1 MSRSAYRTV
10 LVCVLLTVGVLG
22 CRQGAPAK
30 IDTGDGG
37 ADAVFDDAAPADAT
51 DDAAPADAT
60 DGAAVDAVQT
70 DAPPLGLVAVI
81 SNLIP
86 RSLYLQTLAASGTL
100 TTRAVLP
107 VPEAAQAFTSSVD
120 GRFLYVLGRTVAS
133 LSVDP
138 ATAGLTAIN
147 ESVTGLSNWAGIAVH
162 PGRQWMI
169 LSDNTSGLAVFGL
182 RPDGGIVQPP
192 GAIVTGQVASD
203 LTWDPT
209 GKYLFAL
216 SCYTDVVTRYA
227 FDADTG
233 ALAVQSPALPAP
245 DVGPGRLVFHPSGN
259 TAYMLNIRGQSVTSF
274 AYDAATGTL
283 AQPETASI
291 LASASPSSSAF
302 CYPGHLVVHPSGR
315 FAYATTDQGAGEVAI
330 MSIAASGRL
339 TVVDHEDYFLFRG
352 ADALAIDP
360 TGTFLLVG
368 DTSGGLQ
375 VFKIDQGDGRLTYV
389 TFGLQGVLAL
399 AFLPG

>member
-1 MSRSAYRTV
+1 
-10 LVCVLLTVGVLG
+10 VLLLVAGVFG
-22 CRQGAPAK
+22 CRERATVK
-30 IDTGDGG
+30 VDVGDAG
-37 ADAVFDDAAPADAT
+37 ADAGFDDIAPTDAAVDAAPADAAVA
-51 DDAAPADAT
+51 DATPADAAVVDVVET
-60 DGAAVDAVQT
+60 DGQ
-70 DAPPLGLVAVI
+70 PLGLVAVI

-86 RSLYLQTLAASGTL
+86 RSVYLQTLAASGTL

-107 VPEAAQAFTSSVD
+107 VPEAAQAFTSSAD
-120 GRFLYVLGRTVAS
+120 GRFLFVLGRRVAS
-133 LSVDP
+133 FAVDR

-147 ESVTGLSNWAGIAVH
+147 ESVTGLSNWAGLAVH
-162 PGRQWMI
+162 PGRRWLI
-169 LSDNTSGLAVFGL
+169 LSDNTSGIAVFGL
-182 RPDGGIVQPP
+182 QPDSAIVQPP
-192 GAIVTGQVASD
+192 GALVTTQVASD

-216 SCYTDVVTRYA
+216 SCYTDVIARYV

-233 ALAVQSPALPAP
+233 ALVVQAPALPAP
-245 DVGPGRLVFHPSGN
+245 DLGPGRLVFHPSGK

-274 AYDAATGTL
+274 AYDAETGAL
-283 AQPETASI
+283 AQPETASL
-291 LASASPSSSAF
+291 LASASPDLTAF

-315 FAYATTDQGAGEVAI
+315 FAYATTDQSAGQVAI

-368 DTSGGLQ
+368 NTAGGLQ
-375 VFKIDQGDGRLTYV
+375 VFRIDQTDGRLTYV
-389 TFGLQGVLAL
+389 TFGLQGVVAL
-399 AFLPG
+399 AFLPGQ